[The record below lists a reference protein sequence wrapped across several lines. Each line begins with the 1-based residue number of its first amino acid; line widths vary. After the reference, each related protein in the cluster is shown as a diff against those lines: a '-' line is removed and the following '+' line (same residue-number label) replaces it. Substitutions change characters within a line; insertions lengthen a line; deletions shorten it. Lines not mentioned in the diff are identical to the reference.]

1 MNVVNLDVQN
11 KHMKNRCFFIFAMCG
26 LSMYTW
32 YNYSLFDPINNDNEN
47 NDYFTA
53 YYKNCLLMMFYLCW
67 DMYYMTL
74 SSNRRI
80 LFRTDLI
87 VHHVMTLY
95 TLLTYTNH
103 IPLQISNTIIM
114 ECISLM
120 NYTWRNNQKLLKIY
134 RTFCILFVRMP
145 LTFWFI
151 FYNKNNIVQFPY
163 SKINGY
169 WFFILYD
176 AFILWKIYKTKKYVK
191 NIQII
196 LN

>member
-1 MNVVNLDVQN
+1 
-11 KHMKNRCFFIFAMCG
+11 MKNRCFFIFAMCG

-87 VHHVMTLY
+87 VHHVITLC
-95 TLLTYTNH
+95 TILTYINH

-114 ECISLM
+114 ECISIM
-120 NYTWRNNQKLLKIY
+120 NYNWRNNQKLLKIY

-151 FYNKNNIVQFPY
+151 FFYKNNIVQFPY

-196 LN
+196 LH